1 MGVSYLP
8 VSAIFTVLSITTLHY
23 WTEPSLT
30 ELKSDGL
37 NRNILL
43 HPEDVTHAL
52 ELLLLSSNS
61 TIALVANFVINIYL
75 LIILSLKVFSIIA
88 LTFIFYFDSLMM
100 VSNFFMQTIFFGE
113 LHAFESRKLLEQLV
127 NYVMYKVEA
136 VIFEVYSEFL
146 IVILDIWHMTL

>member
-75 LIILSLKVFSIIA
+75 LIILSLKGMF
-88 LTFIFYFDSLMM
+88 LP
-100 VSNFFMQTIFFGE
+100 
-113 LHAFESRKLLEQLV
+113 LV
-127 NYVMYKVEA
+127 VPPT
-136 VIFEVYSEFL
+136 VIQVGSWSTWL
-146 IVILDIWHMTL
+146 IVVSSLKMFQALARDRLQSLNSSPSATPRSYFRVYCVLLLVISVDVVWYIGLN